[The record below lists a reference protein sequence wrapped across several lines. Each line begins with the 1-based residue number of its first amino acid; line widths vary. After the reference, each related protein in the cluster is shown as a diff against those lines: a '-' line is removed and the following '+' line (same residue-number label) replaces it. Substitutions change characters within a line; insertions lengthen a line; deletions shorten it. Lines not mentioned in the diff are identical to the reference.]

1 MFIRLSIIIS
11 LLLIFL
17 TASTQ
22 QANAKKISKIV
33 LDAGHGGHDFG
44 APGQYSHEKDLTLA
58 ITLRL
63 GRMVRDS
70 MPDVQVVYTRVTDDY
85 PELKERHEIANQAK
99 ADLFIAVHINA
110 AAHKKS
116 RELVGYRTVKR
127 KGKKMKQPIY
137 KVSYIKTTQAHG
149 TESYVLGLHRTSQ
162 NEVAI
167 GEYSEGVTDEA
178 GMLDEND
185 PMTSI
190 IVAQYAQAFL
200 DRSVAL
206 ATKIQNQFS
215 YQGRLSFG
223 VKQKGL
229 EVLAGSAMPGV
240 LVECGFINNPEEE
253 AYMNSERGQF
263 EIALAIFRGIKAYK
277 YDAESH

>member
-1 MFIRLSIIIS
+1 MFIRLSIITS
-11 LLLIFL
+11 LLLVFL
-17 TASTQ
+17 TVSTH

-58 ITLRL
+58 ITMRL
-63 GRMVRDS
+63 GRMMHDS
-70 MPDVQVVYTRVTDDY
+70 MPDVQVVYTRITDDY

-99 ADLFIAVHINA
+99 ADLMIAIHINA

-116 RELVGYRTVKR
+116 RELVGHRIVKR
-127 KGKKMKQPIY
+127 HGKRMQQPIY
-137 KVSYIKTTQAHG
+137 KVSYVTTTQAHG
-149 TESYVLGLHRTSQ
+149 TESYVLGLHRTGQ
-162 NEVAI
+162 NEGAI
-167 GEYSEGVTDEA
+167 GEYSETVTDEP
-178 GMLDEND
+178 GMLNEED
-185 PMTSI
+185 PMTAI
-190 IVAQYAQAFL
+190 IVAQYTQAFR
-200 DRSVAL
+200 DRSVLL
-206 ATKIQNQFS
+206 ATKIQNQFE
-215 YQGRLSFG
+215 YQGRLNMG
-223 VKQKGL
+223 VKEKGL

>member
-1 MFIRLSIIIS
+1 MRIRLVSI
-11 LLLIFL
+11 LFL
-17 TASTQ
+17 SFFIADASVV
-22 QANAKKISKIV
+22 NGKKISKIV

-63 GRMVRDS
+63 GKMIKDS
-70 MPDVQVVYTRVTDDY
+70 MRDVQVVYTRTTDDY
-85 PELKERHEIANQAK
+85 PELKDRHEIANTAK
-99 ADLFIAVHINA
+99 ADLFVAVHINA

-127 KGKKMKQPIY
+127 RGKKMKQPIY
-137 KVSYIKTTQAHG
+137 KVSYIRTTAAHG
-149 TESYVLGLHRTSQ
+149 TESYVLGLHRASQ
-162 NEVAI
+162 NEGAI
-167 GEYSEGVTDEA
+167 GEYSETVTEEP
-178 GMLDEND
+178 GMLNESD
-185 PMTSI
+185 PMTAI
-190 IVAQYAQAFL
+190 IIAQYAQAFL
-200 DRSVAL
+200 DRSVLL
-206 ATKIQNQFS
+206 ATKIQNNFE
-215 YQGRLSFG
+215 YQGRLNLG

-263 EIALAIFRGIKAYK
+263 EIAQAIYRGILAYK
-277 YDAESH
+277 QEVER